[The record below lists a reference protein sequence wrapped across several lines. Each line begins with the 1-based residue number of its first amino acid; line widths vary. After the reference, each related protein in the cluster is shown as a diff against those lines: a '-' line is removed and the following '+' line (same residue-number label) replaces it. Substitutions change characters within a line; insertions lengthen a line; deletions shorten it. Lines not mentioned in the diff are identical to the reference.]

1 MNPKLLLLPIVT
13 PIVFAIPALFIPK
26 KVKLVREWLTVVA
39 TAVVF
44 LVALR
49 LFFMPEMKLSFSWTD
64 FGWIL
69 DFRLYAFSQFVVLA
83 ASGFG
88 LLLALY
94 SIRHM
99 AANPRVNEY
108 HTYLLLTLAAV
119 NGALL
124 SNNLVLFAVFWET
137 LLITLYLLITI
148 GSPAAYHTAT
158 KSLVIVGFSDFCM
171 ILGIALIWWTTGNL
185 SMDSV
190 HLGMAGYGRY
200 AFILLMIGALAKAG
214 AIPFHTWIPDAAL
227 DAPTPVMALLPAAWE
242 KLLGIYLLARIT
254 LNFFALDYAME
265 ILLMTIGAVT
275 IIVAVMGALAQK
287 NYKKLL
293 SFHAISQVG
302 YMVLGIGTGNP
313 IGIAGGIFHML
324 NHSMYKCTLFLTGGS
339 VEHRT
344 GTTELGQLGGLRRE
358 MPITFIACVV
368 AALSISGVPPF
379 NGFISK
385 ELVYKGASH
394 HHPIFLIVALL
405 GSTLTLLSFLKLT
418 FSTYFGERSKTI
430 PPVKESPL
438 TMQIPMIAL
447 ALGCILFGVW
457 SKLPLRAFIQP
468 LVEGMG
474 LEHNLWEGIWKI
486 APIPG
491 FAMLALLLAVFMFWM
506 GMRRTGRAYTALNY
520 VREAPVIRT
529 IYNWSEKRI
538 FDLYEQGVKAARG
551 FAMVVFRYFDRVI
564 DKSYDLF
571 VRGGIMA
578 AENIRKTH
586 TGLLAMYLSWFFA
599 GLFVLLFLIGGFFK

>member
-1 MNPKLLLLPIVT
+1 MLLPIIT

-26 KVKLVREWLTVVA
+26 KVKLVREWLTILA
-39 TAVVF
+39 TAFTF

-49 LFFMPEMKLSFSWTD
+49 LFFMPEMKLAFSWTA

-69 DFRLYAFSQFVVLA
+69 DFRLYAFSRFVVLA

-88 LLLALY
+88 LLLAFY
-94 SIRHM
+94 SMRHM

-108 HTYLLLTLAAV
+108 YTYILLTLAAV
-119 NGALL
+119 NSALL
-124 SNNLVLFAVFWET
+124 ANNLILFAVAWET

-148 GSPAAYHTAT
+148 GHPNAYHTAT

-171 ILGIALIWWTTGNL
+171 ILGIALIWWTTGSL

-200 AFILLMIGALAKAG
+200 AFILMMIGALAKAG

-242 KLLGIYLLARIT
+242 KLLGIYLLARICLDFFT
-254 LNFFALDYAME
+254 LDHTME
-265 ILLMTIGAVT
+265 IVVMTIGAVT
-275 IIVAVMGALAQK
+275 IILAVLGALAQK

-293 SFHAISQVG
+293 SFHAVSQVG

-344 GTTELGQLGGLRRE
+344 GTTELGQLGGLGKE
-358 MPITFIACVV
+358 MPVTFIACAV

-385 ELVYKGASH
+385 ELVYKGASLH
-394 HHPIFLIVALL
+394 NPIFLIIALL

-418 FSTYFGERSKTI
+418 FSTYLGERSKTV
-430 PPVKESPL
+430 PTVKESPI

-447 ALGCILFGVW
+447 AFGCILFGVW
-457 SKLPLRAFIQP
+457 SKLPLKAFIQP
-468 LVEGMG
+468 LVAGKG
-474 LEHNLWEGIWKI
+474 LEHDLWQGIWKI

-506 GMRRTGRAYTALNY
+506 GMRHTGRAYTALNY
-520 VREAPVIRT
+520 IREAPVVKT
-529 IYNWSEKRI
+529 IYNWSEKRV

-551 FAMVVFRYFDRVI
+551 FATVVFKYFERII
-564 DKSYDLF
+564 DKLYEWT
-571 VRGGIMA
+571 VRGGFVA
-578 AENIRKTH
+578 AENFRKTH
-586 TGLLAMYLSWFFA
+586 TGLLAMYLSWLFA
-599 GLFVLLFLIGGFFK
+599 GLFILLFIIGGFFK